1 MPKQSTDGRER
12 RIADD
17 TQRVF
22 MGRAVERFFGSDGL
36 DALVEHQHDKTR
48 AAWARRAQEIG
59 RSDPAYL
66 KCLFSTDAHEYE
78 IVRDEPR
85 CLEVKVHRCVH
96 ADVVDPAAMSTDR
109 VVFGLQVKVQD
120 LDTDEE
126 ITYQIVGVDEA
137 DIAQQRI
144 SVSSPVARALIGKSV
159 GDVVQVQIPR
169 GLRELEILEISNP

>member
-1 MPKQSTDGRER
+1 MTKYPITPEGLRKLQEELKKLKS
-12 RIADD
+12 
-17 TQRVF
+17 
-22 MGRAVERFFGSDGL
+22 VERPKVIEAIAEARGHGDISENAEY
-36 DALVEHQHDKTR
+36 DAAKEQQAFLEKKIR
-48 AAWARRAQEIG
+48 EIENNI
-59 RSDPAYL
+59 AN
-66 KCLFSTDAHEYE
+66 
-78 IVRDEPR
+78 
-85 CLEVKVHRCVH
+85 